1 MRYNPIVSRESAQYP
16 FMTRASDEVA
26 KMGLDFEDLAD
37 PMYVRVLNRAQ
48 GRVNEAI
55 VYGRVES
62 KIVDAS
68 SELLSYALAG
78 AFVVSIGDQYLTRR
92 YAMAEAKRVHYI
104 LREEPNRRVIADLVR
119 DELGWDVKL
128 VIPAVEKDVG
138 GIKIVYCF
146 DLYFANYL
154 SASTSFKE
162 TEWKMGNKVVRD
174 GYVLLTQKQLARLVE
189 NMVEKEAIERLSRP
203 VKLKL
208 PEPMLAR
215 VEEIRALLDKNRPKV
230 TSDQIP
236 SQVVKGAF
244 PPCISYYLEG
254 VMAGRKAGHMERFA
268 LVSFLANVH
277 MGVEDIV
284 KLFAQVSDFSE
295 SLTRYQ
301 VEHISGTRRGGK
313 PYTPPTC
320 KTLQS
325 HGICRALS
333 DGKRIC
339 GNIAHPLQYY
349 RICTRA
355 R

>member
-1 MRYNPIVSRESAQYP
+1 MRYDPIVSRESAQYP
-16 FMTRASDEVA
+16 FTTRASDEVA
-26 KMGLDFEDLAD
+26 KMGLDFGDLAD

-62 KIVDAS
+62 KIADAP

-78 AFVVSIGDQYLTRR
+78 AFVVSIGDLYLTRR
-92 YAMAEAKRVHYI
+92 YAVAEAKRVHDI
-104 LREEPNRRVIADLVR
+104 LREEPNRRVVADLVR

-128 VIPAVEKDVG
+128 VIPTVEEELEDD
-138 GIKIVYCF
+138 IKMVYCF
-146 DLYFANYL
+146 DLYFAYYL

-189 NMVEKEAIERLSRP
+189 NMVEKETIERLSRP
-203 VKLKL
+203 VKIKL
-208 PEPMLAR
+208 PEAMLVR
-215 VEEIRALLDKNRPKV
+215 VGEIRVLLDKNRPKV
-230 TSDQIP
+230 TPDQIP
-236 SQVVKGAF
+236 SQMVRGAF

-254 VMAGRKAGHMERFA
+254 VTAGRKAGHIERFA
-268 LVSFLANVH
+268 LVSFLANVQ
-277 MGVEDIV
+277 MGDEDII
-284 KLFAQVSDFSE
+284 KLFSVSDFSE

-325 HGICRALS
+325 HGICRAQS
-333 DGKRIC
+333 DGRRIC

-349 RICTRA
+349 RICTRD